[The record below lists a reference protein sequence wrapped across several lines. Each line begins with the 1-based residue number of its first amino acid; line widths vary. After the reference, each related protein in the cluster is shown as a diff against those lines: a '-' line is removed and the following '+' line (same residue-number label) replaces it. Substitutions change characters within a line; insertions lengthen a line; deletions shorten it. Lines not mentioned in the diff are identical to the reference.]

1 MQLPLLKMNRM
12 KPLYVAKICML
23 IAAFCGLLQKQ
34 AHAQAELMPYGN
46 LNGIR
51 IKGQLMDFNTSIA
64 LVGSNWHKINATAKE
79 RQRPKFKR
87 DGDVETVN
95 TAIDSLL
102 FTETVEDI
110 GKGKI
115 RVSITC
121 NVRRD
126 TSITGVYLS
135 LRLPKPAYENAVV
148 SIKDQAM
155 ATEVLKDDMPTVT
168 GKGISFTASGKQQF
182 SISTKDVG
190 MIIRP
195 QSDGLK
201 YIQLYFPVCEGA
213 LKKGDSFTKTFEI
226 KVSGDIDNTDAT
238 LQLDTTVQGREFA
251 GLGGNFRLQ
260 NPRTDPQVIDYCL
273 KNLRVAWGRLE
284 MPWHDWQPD
293 MNTDPTL
300 AADSGKLNG
309 HVKASMEMAQ
319 RLGQM
324 HMPVV
329 LTAWA
334 PPAWAVIGP
343 LHNRPTPAGVWGN
356 PLNNDNTQQIYKSI
370 TDYIIYLKNHYGVE
384 ADYFS
389 FNESDLGINIRQ
401 TGQEHLELI
410 KGLGR
415 YFAGKGLKTKLLLGD
430 NSDATT
436 YKFIY
441 PAMADA
447 EARQYIGAV
456 SFHSWRG
463 WDTETLQKWADAAT
477 KLNVPLLVGEG
488 SIDAA
493 AWAYPAY
500 FEEQS
505 YALEEINLYTRLLAI
520 CQPISILQWQ
530 LTADYSPLSG
540 GGIFGNNEPL
550 KPTQRFWQLQQL
562 ANTPANLKA
571 MPISVNKQTIS
582 CAALGDVAKHSYTI
596 HLVNNSAARKV
607 YLKGLPASVT
617 RLKVFVT
624 DKNHNVKQKG
634 DVKVKDHQAVFKLGE
649 RGFTTLMSE

>member
-1 MQLPLLKMNRM
+1 MNHQPTGYIT
-12 KPLYVAKICML
+12 KTIFFLAAICTL
-23 IAAFCGLLQKQ
+23 AVHKSQ
-34 AHAQAELMPYGN
+34 AQAELMPYGN

-51 IKGQLMDFNTSIA
+51 VQGQLMDFNTSIDV
-64 LVGSNWHKINATAKE
+64 VGNSWHKINATAKE

-95 TAIDSLL
+95 TAIDSLV
-102 FTETVEDI
+102 FTETVTDI

-115 RVSITC
+115 KINITC

-126 TSITGVYLS
+126 TSIIGVYLG
-135 LRLPKPAYENAVV
+135 LRLPKAVYAASQV
-148 SIKDQAM
+148 TLKDQAM

-168 GKGISFTASGKQQF
+168 AKGITFKSPVQHF
-182 SISTKDVG
+182 SISTNEAAL
-190 MIIRP
+190 IIRP
-195 QSDGLK
+195 QSDDLK
-201 YIQLYFPVCEGA
+201 YIQLYFPICEGT
-213 LKKGDSFTKTFEI
+213 LKKGDLFEKTFEI
-226 KVSGDIDNTDAT
+226 KVEGDIDNTDAT
-238 LQLDTTVQGREFA
+238 ILLDAAAQGREFA

-260 NPRTDPQVIDYCL
+260 NAKTDPQVIDYCL
-273 KNLRVAWGRLE
+273 KNLRVAWGRVE
-284 MPWHDWQPD
+284 MPWRDWQPD
-293 MNTDPTL
+293 MNTDPI
-300 AADSGKLNG
+300 AMADSSNLNN
-309 HVKASMEMAQ
+309 HVRQSMEMAQ

-324 HMPVV
+324 NMLVV

-334 PPAWAVIGP
+334 PPQWAVVGK
-343 LHNRPTPAGVWGN
+343 LKYRPTPDGVWGN

-384 ADYFS
+384 VTYFS

-401 TGQEHLELI
+401 TGQEHLALI
-410 KGLGR
+410 KGLGK
-415 YFAGKGLKTKLLLGD
+415 YFADKGLKTKLLLGD

-441 PAMADA
+441 PAMNDP
-447 EARQYIGAV
+447 EARPYIGAV

-463 WDTETLQKWADAAT
+463 WDTPTLQKWADAAA
-477 KLNVPLLVGEG
+477 KLNLPLLVGEG

-493 AWAYPAY
+493 AWEYPAY

-520 CQPISILQWQ
+520 CQPLSILQWQ

-540 GGIFGNNEPL
+540 GGIFGNDGPL
-550 KPTQRFWQLQQL
+550 KPTQRFWQLKQL
-562 ANTPANLKA
+562 ASTPAGLKA
-571 MPISVNKQTIS
+571 LAVTVDKPAIS
-582 CAALGDVAKHSYTI
+582 CAALGDAGKHKYVI

-617 RLKVFVT
+617 RLKVYVT
-624 DKNHNVKQKG
+624 DKDHNVSQKG
-634 DVKVKDHQAVFKLGE
+634 DIKVINNQAAFKLSA
-649 RGFTTLMSE
+649 RCFTTLESE

>member
-1 MQLPLLKMNRM
+1 MINCKYFARFIIALVAGFCLLSTPKAN
-12 KPLYVAKICML
+12 
-23 IAAFCGLLQKQ
+23 
-34 AHAQAELMPYGN
+34 AQAELMPYGN

-51 IKGQLMDFNTSIA
+51 IKGQLMDFNTSINV
-64 LVGSNWHKINATAKE
+64 VGSSWHKINATAKE
-79 RQRPKFKR
+79 HQRPKFRR
-87 DGDVETVN
+87 DGDIQTVN
-95 TAIDSLL
+95 TAIDSLV

-115 RVSITC
+115 RMNITC
-121 NVRRD
+121 DVRKD
-126 TSITGVYLS
+126 TSITGVYLG
-135 LRLPKPAYENAVV
+135 LQLPKNAYVNSEV
-148 SIKDQAM
+148 SIKEQAM
-155 ATEVLKDDMPTVT
+155 ATMVLKYDMPTAT
-168 GKGISFTASGKQQF
+168 GKGISFKAAGQQF
-182 SISTKDVG
+182 SISTKEQG
-190 MIIRP
+190 LIIRP
-195 QSDGLK
+195 QSDDLK
-201 YIQLYFPVCEGA
+201 YIQLYFPICEGA
-213 LKKGDSFTKTFEI
+213 LKKGDVFSKTYEI
-226 KVSGDIDNTDAT
+226 KVSGDIDNSDAVM
-238 LQLDTTVQGREFA
+238 QLDTTIQGREFA

-260 NPRTDPQVIDYCL
+260 NAKTDPQVIDYCL
-273 KNLRVAWGRLE
+273 KNLRVTWGRVE
-284 MPWHDWQPD
+284 MPWRSWQPD
-293 MNTDPTL
+293 LNTDPTA

-309 HVKASMEMAQ
+309 LVKRSMEMAQ

-324 HMPVV
+324 NMPVV

-334 PPAWAVIGP
+334 PPQWAVIGP
-343 LHNRPTPAGVWGN
+343 LKYRPTPDGVWGN

-370 TDYIIYLKNHYGVE
+370 ADYIIYLKNHYEVE
-384 ADYFS
+384 VGYFS

-401 TGQEHLELI
+401 TGEEHLALI
-410 KGLGR
+410 KGLGK
-415 YFAGKGLKTKLLLGD
+415 YFADKGLKTKLLLGD

-441 PAMADA
+441 PAMNDP

-463 WDTETLQKWADAAT
+463 WDTETLTRWADAAT

-493 AWAYPAY
+493 AWEYPAY

-520 CQPISILQWQ
+520 CQPLSILQWQ

-562 ANTPANLKA
+562 ASTPANLKA
-571 MPISVNKQTIS
+571 MPISIDKPAIS
-582 CAALGDVAKHSYTI
+582 CAALGDAGRHKYVI

-617 RLKVFVT
+617 GLKVYVT
-624 DKNHNVKQKG
+624 DKDHNVKQNG
-634 DVKVKDHQAVFKLGE
+634 DIKVANNQAVFKLSA
-649 RGFTTLMSE
+649 RCFTTLESE